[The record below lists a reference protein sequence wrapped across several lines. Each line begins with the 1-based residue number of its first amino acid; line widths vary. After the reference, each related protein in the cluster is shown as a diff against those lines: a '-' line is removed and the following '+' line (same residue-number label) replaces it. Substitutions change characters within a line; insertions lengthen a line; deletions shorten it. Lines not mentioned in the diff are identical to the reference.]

1 MIQESAED
9 RRRYFRVNDHVAL
22 YWQAVQDEASAI
34 ETPSALSGTQR
45 LLHDLQSLDSENA
58 ALLRV
63 LQEKSRELSQYLHII
78 NAKVDLLTRALILS
92 QASTYYQEYDV
103 YVSASGIS
111 FPVKSAMDVGQLI
124 DVHAILLASASW
136 VRFRAKVVWCHQH
149 SQAYMIGTD
158 IVSISE
164 HDQDAIIRHTLHVQ
178 AVHRR
183 HEREE
188 QT

>member
-1 MIQESAED
+1 MIQESAQD

-22 YWQAVQDEASAI
+22 FWQKVEDDKRPI

-45 LLHDLQSLDSENA
+45 LLHDLQALDSENA
-58 ALLRV
+58 TLLRV
-63 LQEKSRELSQYLHII
+63 LQEKSRELSQYLHIVNSKI
-78 NAKVDLLTRALILS
+78 DLLTRALILS
-92 QASTYYQEYDV
+92 QATAYYQEYDA
-103 YVSASGIS
+103 YVSASGIG
-111 FPVKSAMDVGQLI
+111 FPVSAPMDVGTLI
-124 DVHAILLASASW
+124 DVHSILLASANW

-149 SQAYMIGTD
+149 NQSYMIGTD

-178 AVHRR
+178 ALHRR

-188 QT
+188 QA